1 MPDPVSEYAEYVVI
15 ARRGIA
21 KLYLCQRGQWQDP
34 GAVAVTCARPL
45 GAKQAVTRW
54 LGRIRRVVM
63 DRLPRMGDE
72 AEVSSRYA
80 VAPAR
85 QVPGPTPVS
94 PSNPRGHRDETLRP
108 CGRAG
113 AAATG
118 RHSPSA
124 EEPDYARVRD

>member
-15 ARRGIA
+15 VRRGIA

-80 VAPAR
+80 VAPSR
-85 QVPGPTPVS
+85 QVPGADAGESEQS
-94 PSNPRGHRDETLRP
+94 PWAPGRTLRP